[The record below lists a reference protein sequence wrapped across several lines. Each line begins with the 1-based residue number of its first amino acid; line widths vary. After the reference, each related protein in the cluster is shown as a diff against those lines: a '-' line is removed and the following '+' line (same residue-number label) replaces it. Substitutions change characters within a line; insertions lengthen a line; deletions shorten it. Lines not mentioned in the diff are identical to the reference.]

1 MLKAIAF
8 TIVCIWCITIL

>member
-1 MLKAIAF
+1 MLNAIAF